1 MDVTVWSMWDVPEVC
16 RIRKVNIS
24 QQDEM
29 VVLQYSTVINQVF
42 ASATTQQIIYN
53 KSTLYAF
60 HELPYSSSLDKF
72 FIDFSFGPQQ

>member
-1 MDVTVWSMWDVPEVC
+1 MVDVGVLEVC
-16 RIRKVNIS
+16 QIRKVNMN

-29 VVLQYSTVINQVF
+29 QYCTVTVRVF

-60 HELPYSSSLDKF
+60 NQLPYSSSLDKF
-72 FIDFSFGPQQ
+72 SIDFSFIPQQ